1 MGKQPN
7 GAPTNHESPRTKSA
21 AILLLGD
28 IADTTW
34 RMFVPTIG
42 MTLLGSYLDTQWRT
56 KPVMLAIGIVS
67 GAALAIILV
76 RRQLKRIESSV

>member
-7 GAPTNHESPRTKSA
+7 GAPDRHESPRTKSTA
-21 AILLLGD
+21 VLLLSD

-42 MTLLGSYLDTQWRT
+42 MTLLGSYLDTQWQT
-56 KPVMLAIGIVS
+56 KPVMLVIGIVM
-67 GAALAIILV
+67 GTALATVLV
-76 RRQLKRIESSV
+76 RRQLKRIES